1 MTKPEFARQ
10 LARLRLLMDSLEPD
24 GSAQANDSIAGL
36 ICRQDPDR
44 DSQFP
49 SANPNKV
56 ELNPVGLAPDEA
68 AIGAAIES
76 FRSAGVKRFYFWVDP
91 IHPELPV
98 DDWLE
103 KAGLHRF
110 EGTTYPVLARE
121 AEHVPIPPSDFH
133 VLRLDP
139 DEHDLPG
146 CYGNEDARER
156 FRATIGVP
164 GFEHFV
170 ALDGDRPI
178 ASGRLFVHEGL
189 AYLNDG
195 GTLEDFRNR
204 GAQSALI
211 AARVS
216 RAADLGCSLCCVYTL
231 AFLTTS
237 LGNLQRAGF
246 VKLYSREVWE
256 WNG

>member
-1 MTKPEFARQ
+1 MTKTEFAFR
-10 LARLRLLMDSLEPD
+10 LARLRLRMDSIEQS
-24 GSAQANDSIAGL
+24 GSPAADDSVKGL
-36 ICRQDPDR
+36 ISWCDPGR
-44 DSQFP
+44 DSEYP
-49 SANPNKV
+49 SANPNKI
-56 ELNPVGLAPDEA
+56 ELNPEGPPPNA
-68 AIGAAIES
+68 ASIGWAIEH
-76 FRSAGVKRFYFWVDP
+76 FRSAGAQRFFIWLDP
-91 IHPELPV
+91 IHPTFPV

-103 KAGLHRF
+103 KAGLKRF

-133 VLRLDP
+133 VLRLDSGT
-139 DEHDLPG
+139 HDLPG
-146 CYGNEDARER
+146 IYGNDAARER

-170 ALDGDRPI
+170 AFDGDTAV
-178 ASGRLFVHEGL
+178 ASARLFVHDRL

-195 GTLEDFRNR
+195 GTLEDYRNR

-211 AARVS
+211 AARVN
-216 RAADLGCSLCCVYTL
+216 RAAELGCDYCCVYTL
-231 AFLTTS
+231 AFLSTS

-256 WNG
+256 WNA